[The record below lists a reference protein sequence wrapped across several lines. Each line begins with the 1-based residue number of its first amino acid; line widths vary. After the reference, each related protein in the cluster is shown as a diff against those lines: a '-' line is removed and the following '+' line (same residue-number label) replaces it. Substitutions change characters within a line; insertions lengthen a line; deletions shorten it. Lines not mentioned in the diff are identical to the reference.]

1 MNICYVTPDVAIP
14 HFRGS
19 STHVYE
25 VSKELSSRGHH
36 VTVVSRRLKRSQPT
50 WEAIDGFE
58 TYRTFQGLALEPPTS
73 SYSSS
78 HVDRESLT
86 AMQRVYSWY
95 LRSYRAFQLGAE
107 AATVMSGRD
116 IDVVIERETAF
127 GAGAVLSS
135 MLRVPMVLEMIGP
148 RVSPMSLR
156 RANKVLA
163 YSEQMVAGRVPRGKL
178 VIVPAGVDTDLFR
191 PDAEAGARVRSK
203 HGLKDEFVVGYIGT
217 FQAWHGVNALLSA
230 VKKLNSAGAR
240 VKALLVGPYFA
251 DSMRF
256 AEEIGAA
263 GDAVFTGPV
272 PYDSVSGY
280 VNACDL
286 LLAPYDPSLSKLRSE
301 GGIGAP
307 LKVLEYMAC
316 GKPVVSTKVPPI
328 TEVVENGRSGL
339 LVPPGDVE
347 AIAGSIRTLAEDP
360 AAREAMGAEGRKT
373 VVERYSWR
381 DLARTIEGVL
391 DAATA
396 NYLENPAPPR

>member
-1 MNICYVTPDVAIP
+1 
-14 HFRGS
+14 
-19 STHVYE
+19 
-25 VSKELSSRGHH
+25 
-36 VTVVSRRLKRSQPT
+36 
-50 WEAIDGFE
+50 
-58 TYRTFQGLALEPPTS
+58 
-73 SYSSS
+73 
-78 HVDRESLT
+78 
-86 AMQRVYSWY
+86 
-95 LRSYRAFQLGAE
+95 
-107 AATVMSGRD
+107 MSGRD